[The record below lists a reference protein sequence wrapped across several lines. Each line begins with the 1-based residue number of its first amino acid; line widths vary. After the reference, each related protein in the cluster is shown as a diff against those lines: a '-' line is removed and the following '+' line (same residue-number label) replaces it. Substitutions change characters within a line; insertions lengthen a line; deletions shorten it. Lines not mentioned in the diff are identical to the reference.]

1 MSSSSESSE
10 SSSGIFATGFATNT
24 GRVRSENEDRAFADC
39 WLLIVADGMGGH
51 QAGEVASE
59 ITVSTIRNACSP
71 APLGADD
78 SNLAHPHLSDLVK
91 ATVDANSVI
100 IRAALEDPS
109 KQGMGTTVTA
119 LSVIVDPTVTDVPL
133 TLGLINVGDSRTYV
147 MRNQRLRQVTNCLL
161 YTSPSPRDLST
172 SRMPSSA

>member
-78 SNLAHPHLSDLVK
+78 SNLAHPHLFTEAKLTK
-91 ATVDANSVI
+91 LPTG
-100 IRAALEDPS
+100 RAVERLYLKITPHR
-109 KQGMGTTVTA
+109 
-119 LSVIVDPTVTDVPL
+119 
-133 TLGLINVGDSRTYV
+133 GLIEIQGAVAFQGFCESCRHPFRGKSTAIET
-147 MRNQRLRQVTNCLL
+147 RLQ
-161 YTSPSPRDLST
+161 
-172 SRMPSSA
+172 